1 LVSTEQPTVQR
12 SARTSFESF
21 KAATMKKHFVAIG
34 HRPEIQP
41 MRSFSPLEI
50 VTDVESAANG

>member
-1 LVSTEQPTVQR
+1 VQR
-12 SARTSFESF
+12 SKRTSFESF